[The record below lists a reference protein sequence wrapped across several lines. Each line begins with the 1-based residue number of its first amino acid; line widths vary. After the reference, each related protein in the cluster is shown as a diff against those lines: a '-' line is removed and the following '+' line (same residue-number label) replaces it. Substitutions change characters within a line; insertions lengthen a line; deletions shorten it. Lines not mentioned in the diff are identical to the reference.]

1 MNDKK
6 QTDTQK
12 KQQEA
17 SQIAVR
23 ENPKAT
29 ILKKAPA
36 EALALAIRDMMKKK

>member
-29 ILKKAPA
+29 ILKKAPE
-36 EALALAIRDMMKKK
+36 EALAQAIREMMRK